1 MAGALQR
8 QGQAGWGKIVRLLRW
23 LLLPA
28 RPLSARP
35 RSFDQIERGV
45 AFAQNE
51 MPPGVTRARMEPSLS
66 SRPLTSL
73 RNIRG
78 KVVCLLACKGHA
90 GHFWMRLQ
98 QEVRQL
104 LGIESR
110 SLPNCCEWWGVR
122 TCLS

>member
-1 MAGALQR
+1 
-8 QGQAGWGKIVRLLRW
+8 
-23 LLLPA
+23 
-28 RPLSARP
+28 
-35 RSFDQIERGV
+35 
-45 AFAQNE
+45 
-51 MPPGVTRARMEPSLS
+51 MEPSGS

-110 SLPNCCEWWGVR
+110 SLPNWCELWGVR
-122 TCLS
+122 TCLPLSGRDYVAGSTPALGKSSPDLRVSSSCRKHCRTEESGDQQTKNC